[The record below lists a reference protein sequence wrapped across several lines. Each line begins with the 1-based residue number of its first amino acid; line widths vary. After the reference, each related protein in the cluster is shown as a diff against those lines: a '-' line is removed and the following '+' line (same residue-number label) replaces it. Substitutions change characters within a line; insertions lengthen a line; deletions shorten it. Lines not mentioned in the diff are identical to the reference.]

1 MKALPLIT
9 THCYLE
15 HDGKFLMLHRV
26 SKKDDVNKGKWI
38 GVGGKFEEGE
48 APEECIRREVMEETG
63 FELRSAKFRGTLTF
77 IYDDKPPEYIFTYT
91 STDFDGDD
99 TVTPEC
105 DEGIFR
111 WVNKEDLMS
120 LELWEGD
127 RIMLE
132 YILKNREKPY
142 SLKLIY
148 NRNDELTEAWELSER
163 PVRIR

>member
-1 MKALPLIT
+1 MKALSLIT

-26 SKKDDVNKGKWI
+26 SKKDDVNRGKWI

-91 STDFDGDD
+91 STDFVGDD

-111 WVNKEDLMS
+111 WVNKEDLMG

-127 RIMLE
+127 RICLRLLAE
-132 YILKNREKPY
+132 DAPFF
-142 SLKLIY
+142 SLKLTY
-148 NRNDELTEAWELSER
+148 HNDVLVGAVLNGVPMTGEG
-163 PVRIR
+163 